1 MFNFGNDVI
10 EDFSAEDII
19 RLTGAARNA
28 DLNDVLANAREVG
41 NGDDVLLDFGGGNTL
56 RLEDMRLSDI
66 SVDDFNF

>member
-28 DLNDVLANAREVG
+28 DLCDVLANAREVE

-56 RLEDMRLSDI
+56 RLEDTRLSDI
-66 SVDDFNF
+66 SLDDFNF